1 MLNSVY
7 PVPIVLFGGRKG
19 NSICCDVYLV
29 YLQYLARPTLEESN
43 AHIRSE
49 AQSLTLRRRK
59 MYISRFGKWGYNK
72 NNRKGD
78 MLFVL
83 NKKAKRDAMGKKSEF
98 VVRGRLLTED
108 DIHQY
113 LSRTKESAPVL
124 DDTPQTPAFI
134 TYRTPP
140 SSPQLMK
147 SKPSTDRGIADHL
160 LTYALSTKS
169 KRSASHCSTDSGHTS
184 GALTL
189 SDGSVITYL
198 DSEDA
203 RRIFTPNSEM
213 SPQPS
218 SPKFFGIPEELFFN
232 IDLYFDASFQSGK
245 WMLDEKGICVST
257 VTSRTDD
264 ITTFIDAC
272 RTAGALVKARSFV
285 EARKMLS
292 RACNLVRDILERED
306 PRTIAGFCDTF
317 NMLLRDGHVQ
327 IVNVLKR
334 YISEMATIILR
345 ERANH
350 PWFKVWHLLGMVE
363 METIADVTLQSWKC
377 TSTALQNNVGRYT
390 KEAVDCYIDYI
401 QGAYTSDNATTNDYV
416 AEESL
421 LRSFL
426 QECLQVF
433 EDPREI
439 PSIVVFNLGINL
451 NRQGRFAE
459 AEVLAKNIL
468 MNAQFRIRELGL
480 IEGPIYTGLFQEEIR
495 GYFLQA
501 RAQYWQGKF
510 DVAEKNVRAAI
521 ACADNMEGANNPF
534 SVNKR
539 VLLESWLREWGRD
552 ADADAVKA
560 YNDSLLSGEDTDSD
574 IEELQST

>member
-1 MLNSVY
+1 
-7 PVPIVLFGGRKG
+7 
-19 NSICCDVYLV
+19 
-29 YLQYLARPTLEESN
+29 
-43 AHIRSE
+43 
-49 AQSLTLRRRK
+49 

-78 MLFVL
+78 MLFIL

-113 LSRTKESAPVL
+113 LSRTKESALIL
-124 DDTPQTPAFI
+124 DDTPQTPSFI

-140 SSPQLMK
+140 SSPQLK
-147 SKPSTDRGIADHL
+147 KAKATADRGFADHL
-160 LTYALSTKS
+160 LTYALPTKS
-169 KRSASHCSTDSGHTS
+169 KRSSSQSSSDSGYTS

-189 SDGSVITYL
+189 SDGSVLTYL

-203 RRIFTPNSEM
+203 RRIFTPNSQM

-218 SPKFFGIPEELFFN
+218 SPQFFGIPEELFFN

-245 WMLDEKGICVST
+245 WVLNDNGICMSD
-257 VTSRTDD
+257 VTTNTDD

-272 RTAGALVKARSFV
+272 RTAGALVSAKSFV

-292 RACNLVRDILERED
+292 RACNLVRGILERED

-327 IVNVLKR
+327 IVGVLKR
-334 YISEMATIILR
+334 YISQMAAIILR
-345 ERANH
+345 ERASH
-350 PWFKVWHLLGMVE
+350 PWYKVWRLLGMVE

-390 KEAVDCYIDYI
+390 KEAVECYIDYI
-401 QGAYTSDNATTNDYV
+401 QGAYISDNTTEADCLT
-416 AEESL
+416 EESL

-433 EDPREI
+433 EDPRDI
-439 PSIVVFNLGINL
+439 PGIIIFNLGINL
-451 NRQGRFAE
+451 NRQRRYAE

-468 MNAQFRIRELGL
+468 ANAQFRIKELGL
-480 IEGPIYTGLFQEEIR
+480 IEGPVYTGLFQEEIR

-510 DVAEKNVRAAI
+510 DDAEKNVRAAI
-521 ACADNMEGANNPF
+521 ECAVRMEGPNNPF

-552 ADADAVKA
+552 EDADAVKA
-560 YNDSLLSGEDTDSD
+560 INDNLLSAEDSDSD
-574 IEELQST
+574 IEELQGT